1 VTQQRKMML
10 EELQRRNYSQ
20 RTAEAYLR
28 AMKGFALHFHRAP
41 DQLNQDHI
49 REYQAYL
56 FRERRLSSSTV
67 SQHVA
72 ALRFFYVKTLKRSY
86 LPDEI
91 PFPKQRRRLPIILS
105 QEEVTRLIDSA
116 ANPLHRAVLM
126 TLYSTGIRRGEL
138 VKLKVSDIDV
148 PRMVIHIYQGKGNRD
163 REVQLTEKL
172 LVELRRYWR
181 WMRPQTYLF
190 PGYENFR
197 RTDVP
202 ISAKAVWHACRQAAK
217 RAGIEKKL
225 SPHSLRHSY
234 ATHQLEAGADLAS
247 VQNLL
252 GHADVRDT
260 MIYLHLSKRHLQ
272 CAPNPLEALDL
283 GAPTFT
289 KRAQRLM
296 K

>member
-20 RTAEAYLR
+20 LTAEAYLR
-28 AMKGFALHFHRAP
+28 AMKGFVKHFHRAP
-41 DQLNQDHI
+41 EQLTQDHI

-56 FRERRLSSSTV
+56 FRERKLSSNTV
-67 SQHVA
+67 SQHVS
-72 ALRFFYVKTLKRSY
+72 ALRFFYVKTLKRPY

-91 PFPKQRRRLPIILS
+91 PFLKQRGRLPIILS
-105 QEEVTRLIDSA
+105 QEEVTRLIDCA
-116 ANPLHRAVLM
+116 ANPLHRAMLM
-126 TLYSTGIRRGEL
+126 TLYSTGVRRSEL
-138 VKLKVSDIDV
+138 VKLRVSDIDSQ
-148 PRMVIHIYQGKGNRD
+148 RMVIHVYQGKGNRD
-163 REVQLTEKL
+163 RDVQLSERL
-172 LVELRRYWR
+172 LAELRDYWR
-181 WMRPQTYLF
+181 WMRPRTYLF
-190 PGYENFR
+190 PGYENYR

-217 RAGIEKKL
+217 RAGIDKKL

-272 CAPNPLEALDL
+272 RAPNPLDRLDF
-283 GAPTFT
+283 APPTFT
-289 KRAQRLM
+289 QRAQRRM

>member
-1 VTQQRKMML
+1 MTQQRKMML

-28 AMKGFALHFHRAP
+28 AVTEFAKHFHRPP
-41 DQLNQDHI
+41 DQLNQNHI

-56 FRERRLSSSTV
+56 FRERKLSSSTV

-91 PFPKQRRRLPIILS
+91 PFPKQRRRLPIILG
-105 QEEVTRLIDSA
+105 QEEVTRLIDFA

-138 VKLKVSDIDV
+138 VKLQVGDID
-148 PRMVIHIYQGKGNRD
+148 PQRMVIHVYQGKGNRD
-163 REVQLTEKL
+163 REVQLSETL
-172 LVELRRYWR
+172 LEELRRYWR

-190 PGYENFR
+190 PGYENYR
-197 RTDVP
+197 RTDKP

-217 RAGIEKKL
+217 RAGIQKKL
-225 SPHSLRHSY
+225 SPHTLRHY
-234 ATHQLEAGADLAS
+234 AASRTMPHVGASTGID
-247 VQNLL
+247 
-252 GHADVRDT
+252 GH
-260 MIYLHLSKRHLQ
+260 
-272 CAPNPLEALDL
+272 
-283 GAPTFT
+283 
-289 KRAQRLM
+289 
-296 K
+296 

>member
-1 VTQQRKMML
+1 MML

-20 RTAEAYLR
+20 RTAESYLR
-28 AMKGFALHFHRAP
+28 AMQGFAQHFHRAP
-41 DQLNQDHI
+41 DQLTQEHI
-49 REYQAYL
+49 REYQTYL
-56 FRERRLSSSTV
+56 FREPKLSSSTV

-105 QEEVTRLIDSA
+105 QQEVARLIDCA

-138 VKLKVSDIDV
+138 VKLKVSDIDAQ
-148 PRMVIHIYQGKGNRD
+148 RMVIHVYQGKGNRD
-163 REVQLTEKL
+163 REVQLSEKL
-172 LVELRRYWR
+172 LEELRSYWR
-181 WMRPQTYLF
+181 WMRPKTYLF
-190 PGYENFR
+190 PGYKNYR

-272 CAPNPLEALDL
+272 CAPNPLDALEL
-283 GAPTFT
+283 AAPTFT
-289 KRAQRLM
+289 RRAQRLM

>member
-1 VTQQRKMML
+1 
-10 EELQRRNYSQ
+10 
-20 RTAEAYLR
+20 
-28 AMKGFALHFHRAP
+28 
-41 DQLNQDHI
+41 
-49 REYQAYL
+49 
-56 FRERRLSSSTV
+56 
-67 SQHVA
+67 
-72 ALRFFYVKTLKRSY
+72 
-86 LPDEI
+86 
-91 PFPKQRRRLPIILS
+91 
-105 QEEVTRLIDSA
+105 
-116 ANPLHRAVLM
+116 
-126 TLYSTGIRRGEL
+126 
-138 VKLKVSDIDV
+138 
-148 PRMVIHIYQGKGNRD
+148 VIHVYQGKGNRD
-163 REVQLTEKL
+163 REVQLSEKL
-172 LVELRRYWR
+172 LEELRSYWR

-190 PGYENFR
+190 PGYKKYC

-272 CAPNPLEALDL
+272 SAPNPLDALEL
-283 GAPTFT
+283 AAPTFT
-289 KRAQRLM
+289 RRVQRLM

>member
-1 VTQQRKMML
+1 MT
-10 EELQRRNYSQ
+10 E
-20 RTAEAYLR
+20 
-28 AMKGFALHFHRAP
+28 FAKHFDRAP

-56 FRERRLSSSTV
+56 FRARKLSSSTV

-105 QEEVTRLIDSA
+105 QEEVTRLIDFA

-126 TLYSTGIRRGEL
+126 TLYWTGIRRGEL
-138 VKLKVSDIDV
+138 VKLRIGDIDTQ
-148 PRMVIHIYQGKGNRD
+148 RMVIHVYQGKGNRD
-163 REVQLTEKL
+163 REVQLSKTL
-172 LVELRRYWR
+172 LEELRGYWR

-190 PGYENFR
+190 PGYENCR
-197 RTDVP
+197 RTDTP

-217 RAGIEKKL
+217 RAGIVKKL

-234 ATHQLEAGADLAS
+234 ATHQLDAGADLAS

-252 GHADVRDT
+252 GRADVRDT

-272 CAPNPLEALDL
+272 CAPNPLDALEL
-283 GAPTFT
+283 AAPSFT

>member
-1 VTQQRKMML
+1 MTQQRRMML

-28 AMKGFALHFHRAP
+28 AVTEFAKHFHRAP

-56 FRERRLSSSTV
+56 FRERKLSSSTV

-91 PFPKQRRRLPIILS
+91 PFPKQRRRLPIIFS
-105 QEEVTRLIDSA
+105 QEEVARLIDFA

-138 VKLKVSDIDV
+138 VKLKVGDIDTQ
-148 PRMVIHIYQGKGNRD
+148 RMVIHVYQGKGNRD
-163 REVQLTEKL
+163 REVQLSKTL
-172 LVELRRYWR
+172 LEELRRYWR

-190 PGYENFR
+190 PGYEDYC
-197 RTDVP
+197 RTDTP

-217 RAGIEKKL
+217 RAGIVKKL

-272 CAPNPLEALDL
+272 CAPNPLDALAL
-283 GAPTFT
+283 AAPSFT

>member
-1 VTQQRKMML
+1 MML
-10 EELQRRNYSQ
+10 DELQRRNYSQ

-28 AMKGFALHFHRAP
+28 AMKAFAKHFHCAP

-72 ALRFFYVKTLKRSY
+72 ALRFFYVKALKRSY

-172 LVELRRYWR
+172 LEELRRYWR

-190 PGYENFR
+190 PGYENSR

-202 ISAKAVWHACRQAAK
+202 ISSKAVWHACRQAAK
-217 RAGIEKKL
+217 RAGIEKRL

-234 ATHQLEAGADLAS
+234 ATHQLEAGADLVS

-272 CAPNPLEALDL
+272 CAPNPLDALKL
-283 GAPTFT
+283 GAPAFT